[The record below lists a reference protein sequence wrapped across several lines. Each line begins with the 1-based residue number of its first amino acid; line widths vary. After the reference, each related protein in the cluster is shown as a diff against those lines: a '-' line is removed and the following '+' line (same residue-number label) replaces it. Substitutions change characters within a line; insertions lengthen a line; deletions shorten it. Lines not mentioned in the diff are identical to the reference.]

1 LITSNTRNLRAT
13 VIIIVASFV
22 FGYLLFWLLPSLF
35 STWNLQAVD
44 KLFLLRYDYFPSRN
58 PYNQVVVHVDE
69 TDSTVQTL
77 GGAYLTREHYAQ
89 VAKNLGTMGTAAQ
102 VWDYIFRAPSSPEE
116 DSIFFQANRMAGNT
130 YYGFALSLRE
140 RTLQQQ
146 APRPPSHWK
155 YLSQTKW
162 YVDVKGDVSSM
173 YIGANPIL
181 TFPELA
187 STSRGLGYLSLHVDP
202 DGVFRRAPLL
212 VRYEDGFYPS
222 LPFRVVCD
230 YFHVRPS
237 DILLQPGKHIILRNA
252 QRGGGAPHNIVIP
265 VDEKCNLL
273 VNFVGP
279 WNAMTHYNMASI
291 YHASDDQDALEFDW
305 MPLLKDKI
313 AVVSVAATGAADVA
327 PVPTDNEF
335 PLSGVHANVIHT
347 ILTENFLNEVPP
359 LLMAFIELILLT
371 CIAFFALK
379 LSSKNLW
386 ISALLLLVGYLVT
399 VILFF
404 LYGNTIFNII
414 RPIIIVAVSVF
425 GVIAYRFINE
435 EREKEALRHSM
446 ESYLPPV
453 LVKRMMLR
461 PESMFEVQ
469 KREITILFS
478 DIKSFT
484 TYSAPMSPDQIQ
496 QFLGEYFNA
505 MVDIVFKYEGTVDK
519 YIGDGLMV
527 FFGAPEPQQD
537 HAVRCVKAAIEMQK
551 KCRELKEKWTNEGL
565 FPLRIRIGINTGVV
579 VVGNFGTPKKLS
591 YTALGSD
598 VNLANRLESNAPV
611 EGIMISRRTYELVK
625 DVIPTQ
631 PHEPIMV
638 KGLDTPVEVYTV
650 PVDEISIPPT
660 ANENLS

>member
-1 LITSNTRNLRAT
+1 
-13 VIIIVASFV
+13 
-22 FGYLLFWLLPSLF
+22 
-35 STWNLQAVD
+35 
-44 KLFLLRYDYFPSRN
+44 
-58 PYNQVVVHVDE
+58 
-69 TDSTVQTL
+69 
-77 GGAYLTREHYAQ
+77 
-89 VAKNLGTMGTAAQ
+89 
-102 VWDYIFRAPSSPEE
+102 
-116 DSIFFQANRMAGNT
+116 
-130 YYGFALSLRE
+130 
-140 RTLQQQ
+140 
-146 APRPPSHWK
+146 
-155 YLSQTKW
+155 
-162 YVDVKGDVSSM
+162 
-173 YIGANPIL
+173 
-181 TFPELA
+181 
-187 STSRGLGYLSLHVDP
+187 
-202 DGVFRRAPLL
+202 
-212 VRYEDGFYPS
+212 
-222 LPFRVVCD
+222 
-230 YFHVRPS
+230 
-237 DILLQPGKHIILRNA
+237 
-252 QRGGGAPHNIVIP
+252 
-265 VDEKCNLL
+265 
-273 VNFVGP
+273 
-279 WNAMTHYNMASI
+279 
-291 YHASDDQDALEFDW
+291 
-305 MPLLKDKI
+305 
-313 AVVSVAATGAADVA
+313 
-327 PVPTDNEF
+327 
-335 PLSGVHANVIHT
+335 VHANVIHT
-347 ILTENFLNEVPP
+347 ILTENFLHEVPP